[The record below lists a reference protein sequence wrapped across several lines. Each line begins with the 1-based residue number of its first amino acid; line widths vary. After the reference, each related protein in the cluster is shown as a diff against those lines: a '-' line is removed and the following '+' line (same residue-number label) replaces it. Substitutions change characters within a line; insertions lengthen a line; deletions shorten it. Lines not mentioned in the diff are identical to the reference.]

1 MDESPITKPDPKSL
15 PGCRENPRSVAIALW
30 IVALVFAVTPFML
43 IPGQVLITDAIWAI
57 ALPGMVSIF
66 LVITGIGVW
75 RSSRWGMV
83 LLALVPFLG
92 LVFLLVKDVRDGDI
106 LGFVIHVAI
115 LVAFAPRA
123 LDLWKS

>member
-1 MDESPITKPDPKSL
+1 MEEPSATKPAPQSL
-15 PGCRENPRSVAIALW
+15 PGCRENPRNVAIALW

-43 IPGQVLITDAIWAI
+43 IPDQVLITDAVWAI
-57 ALPGMVSIF
+57 ALPGTVSIF

-83 LLALVPFLG
+83 LLALVPFTG

-106 LGFVIHVAI
+106 LGFIIHTAVLI
-115 LVAFAPRA
+115 AFAPRA